1 MTGGPW
7 FAVFPDSEAAAG
19 VARRVCPRPV
29 DVVRYPSGRP
39 WLLGEWPAGEVVVA
53 EAGSSLLALIGR
65 CPVNAGELAVR
76 LRRMREIGDTEQA
89 VAGLPGS
96 FHVVVSAGGRLRV
109 RGTASAVRRV
119 FHAESEGVTV
129 AASRADALAHA
140 VGAAVDEEQLALHLL
155 SSPPTYP
162 FGEHRS
168 LWRGVQAVRPGHAL
182 LIGPDGRATVRPWW
196 KPPEPALPL
205 AEGAENV
212 RRALSL
218 AVSSCTADRTV
229 ISADLSGGLDSTSLC
244 FLAARGPARLITFHW
259 ESLDPGND
267 DTAWAGKA
275 AALLPHAEHV
285 VPEASDAALW
295 FSGLGDV
302 PTTTDE
308 PGLWARDSARLLLLA
323 RLMTRRGSRLHLSG
337 GGADEL
343 FGFLPPYL
351 HAHVRSR
358 SLSALRQVNRTRTM
372 RRWPL
377 RPLLAE
383 LSDRTTFPAWLATT
397 ARRVTDPPPP
407 EHPRAGRV
415 PSMAWDAI
423 PQVPPWARPE
433 AVAAARTLLREASS
447 ATHEPLAAQ
456 RGQHA
461 ALSAARACGRAF
473 RVTEQVTAALG
484 LPSAVPY
491 LDDDVL
497 EAALSV
503 RITERGALDRCK
515 PLLTTAVHPDVPG
528 ELLARTTKG
537 EYTDDF
543 HQALRRNKAAL
554 NRLVDDSHL
563 ARAGLVD
570 TATLRAHLAKPELLP
585 EAMRALDNTV
595 ACEMWLRGCSAA
607 KGAP

>member
-1 MTGGPW
+1 M
-7 FAVFPDSEAAAG
+7 
-19 VARRVCPRPV
+19 
-29 DVVRYPSGRP
+29 RYPSGRP
-39 WLLGEWPAGEVVVA
+39 WLLGEWPVGDVVVA

-65 CPVNAGELAVR
+65 CPVNAEELALR
-76 LRRMREIGDTEQA
+76 LRGMRELGDTEQTEQV

-119 FHAESEGVTV
+119 FHAESDGVTV

-140 VGAAVDEEQLALHLL
+140 VGAVMDEEQLALHLL
-155 SSPPTYP
+155 SSPPSYP

-196 KPPEPALPL
+196 EPPEPDLSL

-218 AVSSCTADRTV
+218 AVSSCTANRTGNHTANRTV
-229 ISADLSGGLDSTSLC
+229 ISADLSGGLDSTTLC

-259 ESLDPGND
+259 ASLDPGND
-267 DTAWAGKA
+267 DTAWARKA
-275 AALLPHAEHV
+275 AALLPDAEHV
-285 VPEASDAALW
+285 APEPSDATLW

-302 PTTTDE
+302 PTATDE

-323 RLMTRRGSRLHLSG
+323 RLMTRHGSRLHLTG
-337 GGADEL
+337 GGGDEL

-358 SLSALRQVNRTRTM
+358 SLSALRQVNRTRVM
-372 RRWPL
+372 QRWPL

-383 LSDRTTFPAWLATT
+383 LSDRTTFADWLATT
-397 ARRVTDPPPP
+397 ARRITDPALPAR
-407 EHPRAGRV
+407 PRTGRV
-415 PSMAWDAI
+415 PSTAWEVM
-423 PQVPPWARPE
+423 PQVPPWARAE
-433 AVAAARTLLREASS
+433 AVDAARTLLREASS
-447 ATHEPLAAQ
+447 GTHEPLAAQ

-461 ALSAARACGRAF
+461 ALSAARTCGRAF

-484 LPSAVPY
+484 LPSAAPY
-491 LDDDVL
+491 LDDNVL

-528 ELLARTTKG
+528 ELLARSTKG
-537 EYTDDF
+537 EYTADF
-543 HQALRRNKAAL
+543 HQALHRNKAAL

-570 TATLRAHLAKPELLP
+570 TAVLRAHLAKPGLPP

-607 KGAP
+607 KGRSAAKGAP